1 MQRRSNP
8 AKSAVISQ
16 RSHPTQTD
24 NPSYMQPMHIRASL
38 ILKSKQ
44 NPSPLMNKLILISVS
59 VFSQAT

>member
-24 NPSYMQPMHIRASL
+24 NPSSMQPMRIRL
-38 ILKSKQ
+38 
-44 NPSPLMNKLILISVS
+44 PW
-59 VFSQAT
+59 FSNQK